1 MNCTLCHNGVTQP
14 GLVTVTLEKKG
25 TIVLIKNV
33 PAELCSNCGHYY
45 LSEEMAKEAKEKVIL
60 ANKLGVDKALI
71 ATIFKL
77 TIEEV
82 NEIIENQSGSKA

>member
-33 PAELCSNCGHYY
+33 PADVCSNCGHYY
-45 LSEEMAKEAKEKVIL
+45 LSEEMAKEVLKKGNDAISKGSELEIVNLKV
-60 ANKLGVDKALI
+60 A
-71 ATIFKL
+71 
-77 TIEEV
+77 
-82 NEIIENQSGSKA
+82 

>member
-45 LSEEMAKEAKEKVIL
+45 LSEEMAKEVLKKRNDAISKGSELEIVNLKV
-60 ANKLGVDKALI
+60 A
-71 ATIFKL
+71 
-77 TIEEV
+77 
-82 NEIIENQSGSKA
+82 